1 MSDLKAAVNILSD
14 SKLKDALK
22 KTLNEVTVK
31 ALDAK
36 LNDQPDFD
44 GVLKKNDDKS
54 TVSPTERDE
63 AFRAVTDVLAGTSIQ
78 RNKLLG
84 LNPSAWLQKT
94 NSDIE
99 SKMEAVR
106 KTLSEEI
113 AAEGK
118 TKLRHELV
126 QSMLKSSQQA
136 IDEWNK
142 LKITDTAPNSK
153 QKIVEEN
160 LVTKGKDK
168 ELKVTIHET
177 DKLSIKDISDY
188 CNFILIYTKTKD
200 YLIQRSKFH
209 LGEKEE
215 NFV

>member
-1 MSDLKAAVNILSD
+1 M
-14 SKLKDALK
+14 
-22 KTLNEVTVK
+22 
-31 ALDAK
+31 
-36 LNDQPDFD
+36 
-44 GVLKKNDDKS
+44 
-54 TVSPTERDE
+54 
-63 AFRAVTDVLAGTSIQ
+63 
-78 RNKLLG
+78 G

-177 DKLSIKDISDY
+177 DKLSIKDIFRLLQFYPD
-188 CNFILIYTKTKD
+188 IYENQGLSHTT
-200 YLIQRSKFH
+200 FEVP
-209 LGEKEE
+209 LGGKRR